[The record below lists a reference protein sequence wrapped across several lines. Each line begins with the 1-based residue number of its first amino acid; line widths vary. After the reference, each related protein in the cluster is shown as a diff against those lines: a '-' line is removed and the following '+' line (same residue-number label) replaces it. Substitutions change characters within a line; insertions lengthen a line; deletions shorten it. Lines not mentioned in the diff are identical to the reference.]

1 MDTWE
6 QVNSELTRCILCGAE
21 FRIGDG
27 ESPCGCAP
35 PPATESNPGAHTSL
49 SVAAAETV
57 RDIGASLYWRAKFHE
72 YDDGLKL
79 LLGELDAIT
88 TSDVKEA
95 AVEVSIVKTKTVVY
109 AELRKN
115 AHGALQASLPDKHD
129 DEVKELR
136 TLVER
141 MEAATRRSRA
151 H

>member
-27 ESPCGCAP
+27 ESPCKCRSSSAS
-35 PPATESNPGAHTSL
+35 ASTPGPGSSL
-49 SVAAAETV
+49 SEAATTT

-72 YDDGLKL
+72 YDAGLKL
-79 LLGELDAIT
+79 LLGELDDIRI
-88 TSDVKEA
+88 SDVKEA